1 MTNSNVGTTEDMIV
15 EGYAILFNTLSDD
28 LGGFKEI
35 IAPNALNGVDIS
47 DVKCLINHDFSY
59 VIGRT

>member
-28 LGGFKEI
+28 LGGFKR
-35 IAPNALNGVDIS
+35 LS
-47 DVKCLINHDFSY
+47 HQTL
-59 VIGRT
+59 